1 MKTIATTLLLTLS
14 TLNANATKYVRSW
27 SDLEDANL
35 GIALERTYSSHSL
48 TNGSFGFGWCSELD
62 TTIESTRDGRL
73 KLKNC
78 LNDSETVF
86 SPQATTTTL
95 ALANSRREKK
105 ADRSP
110 AFSPRVGAF
119 FSSENGEQVDF
130 KKGIYTQYRFGS
142 PFRKFDQTGRLIEWR
157 AANGIVH
164 RVKRNVYGHPVFWST
179 NRGAR
184 VSIQADANTGRITS
198 INIPGRGTLR
208 YQYVGE
214 NLVYIAQPGGL
225 EFNILYD
232 DLHNLTQISS
242 TEGFLESVRYDKLRD
257 EVLSV
262 EKRVVAKDLQ

>member
-1 MKTIATTLLLTLS
+1 MKTIATTLLLTLA

-35 GIALERTYSSHSL
+35 GISLDRTYSSHSL

-62 TTIESTRDGRL
+62 TTIEPTRDGRL

-78 LNDSETVF
+78 LNESETVF
-86 SPQATTTTL
+86 LPPTTPTTPTNL
-95 ALANSRREKK
+95 AQRERK

-110 AFSPRVGAF
+110 AFSARVGAF
-119 FSSENGEQVDF
+119 STSDKTEQVEF
-130 KKGIYTQYRFGS
+130 KNGIYTQYRYGS

-157 AANGIVH
+157 ATNGIVH
-164 RVKRNVYGHPVFWST
+164 RVKRNVYGHPVFWS
-179 NRGAR
+179 NNKGAR
-184 VSIQADANTGRITS
+184 VSITSDANTGRITS
-198 INIPGRGTLR
+198 IKIPGRGTLR

-214 NLVYIAQPGGL
+214 NLVYVAQPGGL
-225 EFNILYD
+225 EFNLLYD

-262 EKRVVAKDLQ
+262 DKRTVAKDPQ

>member
-1 MKTIATTLLLTLS
+1 MKTIATTLLLTLT

-35 GIALERTYSSHSL
+35 GITLERTYSSHSL
-48 TNGSFGFGWCSELD
+48 TNASFGFGWCSELD
-62 TTIESTRDGRL
+62 TTIEPTRDGRL

-78 LNDSETVF
+78 LNESETVF
-86 SPQATTTTL
+86 SPPTTTL
-95 ALANSRREKK
+95 NLAMREKK

-110 AFSPRVGAF
+110 AFSARVGAF
-119 FSSENGEQVDF
+119 SSDNGEQVDF
-130 KKGIYTQYRFGS
+130 KNGIYTQYKFGS

-157 AANGIVH
+157 ATNGIVH
-164 RVKRNVYGHPVFWST
+164 RVRRNVYGHPVFWS
-179 NRGAR
+179 NSKGAR
-184 VSIQADANTGRITS
+184 VSIQTDPNTGRITS
-198 INIPGRGTLR
+198 IKIPGRGTLR

-214 NLVYIAQPGGL
+214 NLVYVAQPGGV
-225 EFNILYD
+225 EFNLLYD

-262 EKRVVAKDLQ
+262 EKSVVAKELR